1 MQPLESMNNQLR
13 YEGENIQVLS
23 PCERPRP
30 DRRPFSP
37 FSVASAGADVAAAE
51 MLDNGLKDVQR
62 EPRDWIFIFSPPLP
76 SFLLVLTFPDY
87 SFKCSPR
94 VLLFDQILMAST
106 PALVL
111 R

>member
-1 MQPLESMNNQLR
+1 MNFTEPLERWDVQPLESMNNQLR

-62 EPRDWIFIFSPPLP
+62 EPRLDFHLFSSFPTV
-76 SFLLVLTFPDY
+76 FLLVCVDLP
-87 SFKCSPR
+87 
-94 VLLFDQILMAST
+94 
-106 PALVL
+106 
-111 R
+111 